1 MADPAVGPKDIA
13 AIFKRL
19 KSQPDNKV
27 NISLVII

>member
-19 KSQPDNKV
+19 KSQQDNKV
-27 NISLVII
+27 NISLVKI

>member
-19 KSQPDNKV
+19 KSQPENKV
-27 NISLVII
+27 STSLVKI